1 MKVWW
6 LYDLDDYVYQSLTPF
21 SYFYLSQPQ
30 PSVPRSYN
38 VILYFFMQ
46 SGQRLRPNAI
56 SVLQKAHATL
66 APFISVRSDVS
77 NKNDWAGWLLNLVG
91 SLPLD
96 FSLLALR
103 SIRESH
109 FLWQRRSLFLSK
121 KKRGNGYSPNH
132 VVVFCCH
139 IRSDGGIAKG
149 VKEEKATTSLSRL
162 Y

>member
-1 MKVWW
+1 VWW

-103 SIRESH
+103 SIR
-109 FLWQRRSLFLSK
+109 
-121 KKRGNGYSPNH
+121 
-132 VVVFCCH
+132 
-139 IRSDGGIAKG
+139 
-149 VKEEKATTSLSRL
+149 
-162 Y
+162 